1 MLDTLT
7 VSERVA
13 LVVLE
18 LATGKR
24 LTTRQVAD
32 LCGIS
37 RQGAWLLLCRISRV
51 VPLGYGD
58 GVWFFAPS
66 TKR

>member
-24 LTTRQVAD
+24 LTTRQVAE

-58 GVWFFAPS
+58 GVWYFSPS